1 MHYFNCP
8 NLVESERMLL
18 KMFHPIIQSYHGL
31 MWCYNHI
38 KCDHDDMIISLTVIY
53 VNCCTYVTQSLVF
66 LQWDNLISVVK
77 HSSIILLMWS
87 CQCDEIDMMI
97 WSNCQVIHWVA
108 PPAPLNRDMITSNLM
123 IRSFHPMELNATL
136 RRSYHI
142 VMWSFHDIL
151 YYTI

>member
-1 MHYFNCP
+1 M
-8 NLVESERMLL
+8 
-18 KMFHPIIQSYHGL
+18 IWQSD
-31 MWCYNHI
+31 HI
-38 KCDHDDMIISLTVIY
+38 DMIMMIHQLLHMLTAVHML
-53 VNCCTYVTQSLVF
+53 TQSLVF

-123 IRSFHPMELNATL
+123 IRSFHTYGAKCNTEKILSYCDVIISWYCKLYNII
-136 RRSYHI
+136 YHI
-142 VMWSFHDIL
+142 YIIYNNLCITECTHIYIF
-151 YYTI
+151 